1 MFTGII
7 EETGAV
13 ARIDTLAAGA
23 RLEIRCRAVLADATS
38 GSSIAVNGVCLT
50 AVSFTPASFSA
61 DVSPETLGRSS
72 LGALGVGSPVNL
84 ERPLSPSGRLGGHL
98 VQGHVDGAGE
108 FLALDPLGD
117 GNWWLTVRIPEELDR
132 YVVEKGSIAIDGISL
147 TVASIETCVLAAT
160 IVPHTYATTA
170 LGSHRRGDQVNIE
183 CDILAKYV
191 EKLLGN
197 LREPKST
204 LSMEKLRDLGY

>member
-1 MFTGII
+1 VFTGII
-7 EETGAV
+7 EEIGSV

-23 RLEIRCRAVLADATS
+23 RIEIRCRAVLADSTA
-38 GSSIAVNGVCLT
+38 GSSMAVNGVCLT
-50 AVSFTPASFSA
+50 AVSFTRESFSA

-72 LGALGVGSPVNL
+72 LGALAAGSPVNL

-98 VQGHVDGAGE
+98 VQGHVDGTGE

-117 GNWWLTVRIPEELDR
+117 GNWWLTVRIPGEIDR

-147 TVASIETCVLAAT
+147 TVASLEAGVLAAT

-170 LGSHRRGDQVNIE
+170 LGSHRPGDRVNIE
-183 CDILAKYV
+183 CDVLGKYV

-197 LREPKST
+197 RKEPKSALT
-204 LSMEKLRDLGY
+204 MDKLRELGY